1 MDSKG
6 KKVLGTH
13 PSKEKAIKQLVA
25 IEASKARKLKE
36 TNIISFKDFLQER
49 IQSTLQY
56 HQDLNPK
63 LWNGTDIKDEVR
75 QKLIQIGEKWA
86 EWANIPSD
94 AIKDMILVGGNANFN
109 YTPKSDIDLHLLID
123 VDAIPNCPEFIDDYL
138 KDKKK
143 LWSMTHDITIYDQDV
158 EVYAQDMNDGF
169 VQDQGV
175 FSLTQN
181 KWLAQP
187 VQKEVNLDDPYI
199 GQKVQDYADQIDE
212 LINSNAGEESFEKL
226 KRKFRDMRSE
236 AIQSGGE
243 FSQGNLIF
251 KELRN
256 LGYFDK
262 INDYLQSRADEDLSL

>member
-1 MDSKG
+1 
-6 KKVLGTH
+6 
-13 PSKEKAIKQLVA
+13 
-25 IEASKARKLKE
+25 
-36 TNIISFKDFLQER
+36 
-49 IQSTLQY
+49 
-56 HQDLNPK
+56 
-63 LWNGTDIKDEVR
+63 
-75 QKLIQIGEKWA
+75 
-86 EWANIPSD
+86 
-94 AIKDMILVGGNANFN
+94 
-109 YTPKSDIDLHLLID
+109 
-123 VDAIPNCPEFIDDYL
+123 
-138 KDKKK
+138 
-143 LWSMTHDITIYDQDV
+143 MTHDITIYDQDV